1 MYVPTTICA
10 TAALGGGVTT
20 SYWFYTKLGRCTI
33 NNISDIRRPYDAV
46 VLLKKCSDNC
56 TSCDELNEKLLKLF
70 ELDEPSDEQLQYI
83 HSMYCHPTSAIS
95 DYSLTVIWAL
105 ITWKYPSRVAKLIQA

>member
-10 TAALGGGVTT
+10 TAILGSGVTW
-20 SYWFYTKLGRCTI
+20 YIKVARWYTI

-46 VLLKKCSDNC
+46 LLLKKCSDDC
-56 TSCDELNEKLLKLF
+56 TSCDELNEKLLKLMG
-70 ELDEPSDEQLQYI
+70 LDDPSDEQIQYI
-83 HSMYCHPTSAIS
+83 HSLYCHPTCAIS

-105 ITWKYPSRVAKLIQA
+105 ITWKHPTRVANLIQT